1 VKTSLY
7 LGVIFAISAILVA
20 AAPSLAGTGN
30 KALSGV
36 ASSGGATYSDDVS
49 DDVLTDSIFDRRE
62 ETALDAQAETQRETI
77 EAKRSSAGNW
87 KRVLAEDGAECE
99 GLVFESA
106 KDAEEVALKMGCSG
120 YHEHSIEDRTVLYMP
135 CAFDVRNIKTE
146 ILDALAEGQ
155 ITEEQFSEK
164 LEWLI
169 QETQAQMLDALA
181 RGDITQE
188 QFNEKLDW
196 VRS

>member
-1 VKTSLY
+1 VRTSLY

-20 AAPSLAGTGN
+20 AAPSFAGTDN

-36 ASSGGATYSDDVS
+36 ASSGGATYGDAVS
-49 DDVLTDSIFDRRE
+49 DDVLTDTIFDRRE
-62 ETALDAQAETQRETI
+62 ETGLDPQAETQRETI

-87 KRVLAEDGAECE
+87 KRVLVEDGAECE

-106 KDAEEVALKMGCSG
+106 EDAEEAALKMGCSG
-120 YHEHSIEDRTVLYMP
+120 YHEHSIEDGTVLYMR
-135 CAFDVRNIKTE
+135 CAVDVPNIKAE
-146 ILDALAEGQ
+146 ILDALAEGK
-155 ITEEQFSEK
+155 INEEQFSEK
-164 LEWLI
+164 LEWLV
-169 QETQAQMLDALA
+169 QETQAQMLNALA